1 MDWGK
6 IPVIVGIL
14 KNNQDKVMFNQDS
27 KIKVAVLEERVK
39 IHEEMVERVDAAIQT
54 LSETNQNI
62 CKMLAVHDERIMN
75 CTISDNNTNEKIGKL
90 EIKVDELSKFR
101 WMAAGVV
108 AISLLFVPVITD
120 FITTSVISLTEQVKN
135 K

>member
-1 MDWGK
+1 
-6 IPVIVGIL
+6 
-14 KNNQDKVMFNQDS
+14 MFGQDS

-75 CTISDNNTNEKIGKL
+75 CTLSDNNTNEKIGKL

-108 AISLLFVPVITD
+108 AISLLFVPVVTD
-120 FITTSVISLTEQVKN
+120 FMITSINSFTEQVKN

>member
-1 MDWGK
+1 
-6 IPVIVGIL
+6 
-14 KNNQDKVMFNQDS
+14 MFGQDS

-62 CKMLAVHDERIMN
+62 CKMLAVHDERLFN
-75 CTISDNNTNEKIGKL
+75 CAKTDESINEKIGKI
-90 EIKVDELSKFR
+90 EVRVEELLKFR
-101 WMAAGVV
+101 WMAAGVI
-108 AISLLFVPVITD
+108 AISLLFVPVVTN
-120 FITTSVISLTEQVKN
+120 FISSSVNSFMGYVKN

>member
-1 MDWGK
+1 
-6 IPVIVGIL
+6 
-14 KNNQDKVMFNQDS
+14 MFGQDS

-39 IHEEMVERVDAAIQT
+39 IHEEMVERVDAAITT

-62 CKMLAVHDERIMN
+62 CKMLAVHDERIFN
-75 CTISDNNTNEKIGKL
+75 CARNDEDTNEKIGKL
-90 EIKVDELSKFR
+90 ESKVDELSKFR

-108 AISLLFVPVITD
+108 ALALLFVPVVTD
-120 FITTSVISLTEQVKN
+120 FITTTVNSVTEQVKN

>member
-1 MDWGK
+1 
-6 IPVIVGIL
+6 
-14 KNNQDKVMFNQDS
+14 MFGQDS

-62 CKMLAVHDERIMN
+62 CKMLAVHDERIFN
-75 CTISDNNTNEKIGKL
+75 CVRSDEDTNEKIGKL
-90 EIKVDELSKFR
+90 EVKVDELSKFR
-101 WMAAGVV
+101 WMVAGVV
-108 AISLLFVPVITD
+108 ALSLLFFPVVTD
-120 FITTSVISLTEQVKN
+120 FISVSINSLTEKVRN

>member
-1 MDWGK
+1 
-6 IPVIVGIL
+6 
-14 KNNQDKVMFNQDS
+14 MFGQDS

-62 CKMLAVHDERIMN
+62 CKMLAVHDERIFN
-75 CTISDNNTNEKIGKL
+75 CARSDEDINEKMGKL
-90 EIKVDELSKFR
+90 EVKVDELSKFK

-108 AISLLFVPVITD
+108 ALALLFVPFVTD
-120 FITTSVISLTEQVKN
+120 FIHSSINSLTEQVKT

>member
-1 MDWGK
+1 
-6 IPVIVGIL
+6 
-14 KNNQDKVMFNQDS
+14 MFGQES

-62 CKMLAVHDERIMN
+62 CKMLAVHDERLDQCIREDVN
-75 CTISDNNTNEKIGKL
+75 IGEKVGKI
-90 EIKVDELSKFR
+90 EIKIEELSRFK
-101 WMAAGVV
+101 WMVAGIIAFSVF
-108 AISLLFVPVITD
+108 LVP
-120 FITTSVISLTEQVKN
+120 ITTNFVTSILRTNIEQVRN

>member
-1 MDWGK
+1 
-6 IPVIVGIL
+6 
-14 KNNQDKVMFNQDS
+14 MFGQES

-62 CKMLAVHDERIMN
+62 CKMLAVHDERLGSCLREDVNM
-75 CTISDNNTNEKIGKL
+75 NEKMGKI
-90 EIKVDELSKFR
+90 EGRVDELSKFR
-101 WMAAGVV
+101 WMAIGIVSI
-108 AISLLFVPVITD
+108 AILFVPVAID
-120 FITTSVISLTEQVKN
+120 SVFSTLFSNNTPQVQKI

>member
-1 MDWGK
+1 
-6 IPVIVGIL
+6 
-14 KNNQDKVMFNQDS
+14 MFGQDS

-62 CKMLAVHDERIMN
+62 CKMLAVHDERIIYCN
-75 CTISDNNTNEKIGKL
+75 ISDNNTNEKIGKL
-90 EIKVDELSKFR
+90 EVKVDELSKFR

-108 AISLLFVPVITD
+108 TLALLFVPIVTD
-120 FITTSVISLTEQVKN
+120 FITSSINSLTEQVKN

>member
-1 MDWGK
+1 
-6 IPVIVGIL
+6 
-14 KNNQDKVMFNQDS
+14 MFEQDS

-62 CKMLAVHDERIMN
+62 CKMLAIHDERIIN
-75 CTISDNNTNEKIGKL
+75 CAKNDENTNQKIGRL
-90 EIKVDELSKFR
+90 EVKVDELSKFR
-101 WMAAGVV
+101 WIAAGVITL
-108 AISLLFVPVITD
+108 ALLLVPVATD
-120 FITTSVISLTEQVKN
+120 FLTDSINTLTEQVKN

>member
-1 MDWGK
+1 MDEEK
-6 IPVIVGIL
+6 INPL
-14 KNNQDKVMFNQDS
+14 RKMFGQDS

-62 CKMLAVHDERIMN
+62 CKMLAVHDERIFN
-75 CTISDNNTNEKIGKL
+75 CARSDEDINEKIGKL
-90 EIKVDELSKFR
+90 EVKVDEISKFK

-108 AISLLFVPVITD
+108 AIALLFVPVVTD
-120 FITTSVISLTEQVKN
+120 FITSSVNSLSEQVRN

>member
-1 MDWGK
+1 
-6 IPVIVGIL
+6 
-14 KNNQDKVMFNQDS
+14 MFGQDS

-62 CKMLAVHDERIMN
+62 CKMLAVHDERIFN
-75 CTISDNNTNEKIGKL
+75 CARSDEDINEKMGKL
-90 EIKVDELSKFR
+90 EVKVEELSRFK
-101 WMAAGVV
+101 WMAAGIVSI
-108 AISLLFVPVITD
+108 ALLFVPVVTD
-120 FITTSVISLTEQVKN
+120 FITSSVNSIAEQVRN

>member
-1 MDWGK
+1 
-6 IPVIVGIL
+6 
-14 KNNQDKVMFNQDS
+14 MFGQDS

-62 CKMLAVHDERIMN
+62 CKMLAVHDERIFN
-75 CTISDNNTNEKIGKL
+75 CARNDEDTNEKIGKL
-90 EIKVDELSKFR
+90 EIKVEELFKFR

-108 AISLLFVPVITD
+108 AISLLFVPFVTD
-120 FITTSVISLTEQVKN
+120 FIVSSVKTVSEQVKN

>member
-1 MDWGK
+1 
-6 IPVIVGIL
+6 
-14 KNNQDKVMFNQDS
+14 MFGQDS

-75 CTISDNNTNEKIGKL
+75 CTLSDNNTNEKIGKL

-108 AISLLFVPVITD
+108 ALALLFVPVVTD
-120 FITTSVISLTEQVKN
+120 FITSTVNTLTEQVKN

>member
-1 MDWGK
+1 
-6 IPVIVGIL
+6 
-14 KNNQDKVMFNQDS
+14 MFNQDS

-62 CKMLAVHDERIMN
+62 CKMLAVHDERLDQCIRQDIN
-75 CTISDNNTNEKIGKL
+75 IGEKVGKI
-90 EIKVDELSKFR
+90 EVKIEELFKFR

-108 AISLLFVPVITD
+108 AFALLFIPVIN
-120 FITTSVISLTEQVKN
+120 SVISSSVNSFIQQNRN

>member
-1 MDWGK
+1 MDEEK
-6 IPVIVGIL
+6 INSL
-14 KNNQDKVMFNQDS
+14 ETMFGQES

-62 CKMLAVHDERIMN
+62 CKMLAVHDERIFN
-75 CTISDNNTNEKIGKL
+75 CARNDEDTNEKIGKL
-90 EIKVDELSKFR
+90 EIKVEELFKFR

-108 AISLLFVPVITD
+108 AISLLFVPFVTD
-120 FITTSVISLTEQVKN
+120 FIVSSVKTVSEQVKN

>member
-1 MDWGK
+1 
-6 IPVIVGIL
+6 
-14 KNNQDKVMFNQDS
+14 MFGQDS

-101 WMAAGVV
+101 WMAAGIL
-108 AISLLFVPVITD
+108 ALSLLFVPVVTD
-120 FITTSVISLTEQVKN
+120 FITSSINSSTEQVKN

>member
-1 MDWGK
+1 
-6 IPVIVGIL
+6 
-14 KNNQDKVMFNQDS
+14 MFGQDS

-62 CKMLAVHDERIMN
+62 CKMLAVHDERIVN
-75 CTISDNNTNEKIGKL
+75 CSRSDENINEKIGKI
-90 EIKVDELSKFR
+90 EGKVDELSKFR
-101 WMAAGVV
+101 WIAAGIV
-108 AISLLFVPVITD
+108 AVSLLFVPIVTD
-120 FITTSVISLTEQVKN
+120 FIMSSINSFTEQVKN

>member
-1 MDWGK
+1 
-6 IPVIVGIL
+6 
-14 KNNQDKVMFNQDS
+14 MFGQES

-90 EIKVDELSKFR
+90 EIKIDELSKFR
-101 WMAAGVV
+101 WMAAGIVTLV
-108 AISLLFVPVITD
+108 LLFVPVINN
-120 FITTSVISLTEQVKN
+120 VISSSVNSFIHQIRN

>member
-1 MDWGK
+1 
-6 IPVIVGIL
+6 
-14 KNNQDKVMFNQDS
+14 MFGQES

-62 CKMLAVHDERIMN
+62 CKMLAVHDERLDQCIREDVN
-75 CTISDNNTNEKIGKL
+75 IVEKVGKI
-90 EIKVDELSKFR
+90 EVKMEELFKFR
-101 WMAAGVV
+101 WMAAGIIAFAVFLV
-108 AISLLFVPVITD
+108 PIATNFV
-120 FITTSVISLTEQVKN
+120 TSVFKANIENVRN

>member
-1 MDWGK
+1 
-6 IPVIVGIL
+6 
-14 KNNQDKVMFNQDS
+14 MFGQDS

-62 CKMLAVHDERIMN
+62 CKMLAVHDERIFN
-75 CTISDNNTNEKIGKL
+75 CSKSDESINEKIGKI
-90 EIKVDELSKFR
+90 EVKVDELSKFR
-101 WMAAGVV
+101 WMVAGVV
-108 AISLLFVPVITD
+108 ALALLFFPVATN
-120 FITTSVISLTEQVKN
+120 FISSSINSFMGYSKN

>member
-1 MDWGK
+1 
-6 IPVIVGIL
+6 
-14 KNNQDKVMFNQDS
+14 MFGQDS

-62 CKMLAVHDERIMN
+62 CKMLAVHDERLDQCAREDIN
-75 CTISDNNTNEKIGKL
+75 IIEKIGKI
-90 EIKVDELSKFR
+90 EIKLEDVSRIK
-101 WMAAGVV
+101 WMTAGCGVV
-108 AISLLFVPVITD
+108 LVVLVTAISTLASGWWTP
-120 FITTSVISLTEQVKN
+120 SEMQVQREGHTHQETVNSN

>member
-1 MDWGK
+1 
-6 IPVIVGIL
+6 
-14 KNNQDKVMFNQDS
+14 MFGQDS

-62 CKMLAVHDERIMN
+62 CKMLAVHDERIFN
-75 CTISDNNTNEKIGKL
+75 CARSDEDTNEKLGKL
-90 EIKVDELSKFR
+90 ETKVDELSKFR

-108 AISLLFVPVITD
+108 AFALLFLPIINNVVSSSINS
-120 FITTSVISLTEQVKN
+120 FIHQVRN

>member
-1 MDWGK
+1 
-6 IPVIVGIL
+6 
-14 KNNQDKVMFNQDS
+14 MFGQDS

-62 CKMLAVHDERIMN
+62 CKMLAVHDERIFN
-75 CTISDNNTNEKIGKL
+75 CVRSDEDINEKMGKL
-90 EIKVDELSKFR
+90 EVKVDELSRFK
-101 WMAAGVV
+101 WMAAGIV
-108 AISLLFVPVITD
+108 AVALLFVPVVTD
-120 FITTSVISLTEQVKN
+120 FITSSVNSLTVQVRN

>member
-1 MDWGK
+1 
-6 IPVIVGIL
+6 
-14 KNNQDKVMFNQDS
+14 MFGQES

-62 CKMLAVHDERIMN
+62 CKMLAVHDERLDQCIREDVN
-75 CTISDNNTNEKIGKL
+75 IGEKVGKI
-90 EIKVDELSKFR
+90 EIKIEELSKFK
-101 WMAAGVV
+101 WMVAGIIAFSVF
-108 AISLLFVPVITD
+108 LVP
-120 FITTSVISLTEQVKN
+120 ITTNFVTSILRTNIEQVRN

>member
-1 MDWGK
+1 
-6 IPVIVGIL
+6 
-14 KNNQDKVMFNQDS
+14 MFGQDS

-62 CKMLAVHDERIMN
+62 CKMLAIHDERIFN
-75 CTISDNNTNEKIGKL
+75 CARSDEDINEKMGKL
-90 EIKVDELSKFR
+90 EVKVDELSKFK

-108 AISLLFVPVITD
+108 SLALLFVPFVTD
-120 FITTSVISLTEQVKN
+120 FINSSINSLTEQVKT

>member
-1 MDWGK
+1 
-6 IPVIVGIL
+6 
-14 KNNQDKVMFNQDS
+14 MFGQDS

-62 CKMLAVHDERIMN
+62 CKMLAVHDERIFN
-75 CTISDNNTNEKIGKL
+75 CARTDEDMNEKIGKI
-90 EIKVDELSKFR
+90 EIRVEELLKFR
-101 WMAAGVV
+101 WMAAGIV
-108 AISLLFVPVITD
+108 AISLLFVPFVTD
-120 FITTSVISLTEQVKN
+120 FITSSINSVTEQVKN

>member
-1 MDWGK
+1 
-6 IPVIVGIL
+6 
-14 KNNQDKVMFNQDS
+14 MFGQDS

-62 CKMLAVHDERIMN
+62 CKMLAVHDERIIN
-75 CTISDNNTNEKIGKL
+75 CNISDSNTNEKIGKL
-90 EIKVDELSKFR
+90 EIKVEELSKFR
-101 WMAAGVV
+101 WMVAGVV
-108 AISLLFVPVITD
+108 AISLLFVPVVTN
-120 FITTSVISLTEQVKN
+120 FISSSINSVIGYTKN

>member
-1 MDWGK
+1 
-6 IPVIVGIL
+6 
-14 KNNQDKVMFNQDS
+14 MFGQDS

-62 CKMLAVHDERIMN
+62 CKMLVVHDERLDQCIRE
-75 CTISDNNTNEKIGKL
+75 DNNIFEKVGKI
-90 EIKVDELSKFR
+90 EIRIEELMKFR
-101 WMAAGVV
+101 WMAAGVIAV
-108 AISLLFVPVITD
+108 SLLFFPVINNV
-120 FITTSVISLTEQVKN
+120 IASSINSVIHQVKT

>member
-1 MDWGK
+1 
-6 IPVIVGIL
+6 
-14 KNNQDKVMFNQDS
+14 MFGQDS

-62 CKMLAVHDERIMN
+62 CKMLAVHDERIVN
-75 CTISDNNTNEKIGKL
+75 CARSDESTNEKLGKL
-90 EIKVDELSKFR
+90 ETKVDELSKFR

-108 AISLLFVPVITD
+108 AIALLFVPVVTD
-120 FITTSVISLTEQVKN
+120 FITSSIISLTEKVRN

>member
-1 MDWGK
+1 
-6 IPVIVGIL
+6 
-14 KNNQDKVMFNQDS
+14 MFGQDS
-27 KIKVAVLEERVK
+27 KIKVAVLEERIK
-39 IHEEMVERVDAAIQT
+39 IHEEMVERVDAAITT

-75 CTISDNNTNEKIGKL
+75 CTLSDNHTNEKIGKL
-90 EIKVDELSKFR
+90 EVKVDELSKFR

-108 AISLLFVPVITD
+108 AIALLFVPFVTD
-120 FITTSVISLTEQVKN
+120 FITTSVNSLTEQVKN